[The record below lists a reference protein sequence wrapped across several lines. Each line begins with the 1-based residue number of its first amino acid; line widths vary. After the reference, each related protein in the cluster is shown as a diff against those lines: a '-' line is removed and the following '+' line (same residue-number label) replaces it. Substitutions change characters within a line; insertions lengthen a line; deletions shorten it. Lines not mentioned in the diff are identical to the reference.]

1 MRFNNGIDFSPVLR
15 KLRQSGR
22 VSDATCEALFRLP
35 FSVRSLRAHDHVVR
49 TGENVQSCFVLLSG
63 FAHRYKIVAGGSR
76 QIVALHLPGDFIDL
90 QSAFLGRATHGL
102 QMMTPGDTASVP
114 LKDLQEVVARHPELQ
129 QALWVES
136 LVDLSNTSEWVTNVG
151 RRDARSR
158 IAHLLCEFASRL
170 KAVGMNPER
179 EFTLPMSQEQIA
191 DATGLTSVHVN
202 RTLQELGR
210 SDLIRRK
217 GRSIT
222 VPDWQAL
229 ADTADFDPGYLSV
242 GEPAQRQSEDWPVQ
256 LTA

>member
-1 MRFNNGIDFSPVLR
+1 MRFTNGIDFSPVVR

-49 TGENVQSCFVLLSG
+49 AGENVQSCFVLLSG
-63 FAHRYKIVAGGSR
+63 FAHRYKIIAGGTR
-76 QIVALHLPGDFIDL
+76 QIVALHFPGEFIDL

-114 LKDLQEVVARHPELQ
+114 LNELKEVIAQHPELQ
-129 QALWVES
+129 NALWVES
-136 LVDLSNTSEWVTNVG
+136 LVDLSITSEWVTNVG
-151 RRDARSR
+151 RRDASSR
-158 IAHLLCEFASRL
+158 IAHLLCEFATRL
-170 KAVGMNPER
+170 KAAGTSLER
-179 EFTLPMSQEQIA
+179 GFTLPMSQEQIA

-210 SDLIRRK
+210 SNLIKRQ
-217 GRSIT
+217 GRSVT

-229 ADTADFDPGYLSV
+229 SDVADFDPAYLSA
-242 GEPAQRQSEDWPVQ
+242 GPV
-256 LTA
+256 LPLNDRLHARVMA